1 MEMSE
6 TSAPRIATNL
16 EGKVAV
22 VTGAGRG
29 IGRCIARTLARNG
42 AAIACVDVNV
52 AAAEETAELIQA
64 DGGQAAA
71 FACDVTDSEQVNSV
85 VDAVIRQYK
94 KLDILVNN
102 AGITRDGL
110 LLRMKDEQWDL
121 VLNVNLRGTFLFTR
135 AAARYLI
142 KAGGARII
150 NIASIS
156 GLMGNPGQANYSA
169 SKAGVIGL
177 TRTVARELASR
188 QVTVNAVA
196 PGFIATEMAHALG
209 EDTLKQIRERTP
221 LGRLGEPQDVAD
233 AVLFLAGPAAGFITG
248 TVLRVDGG
256 LAE

>member
-1 MEMSE
+1 MTEA
-6 TSAPRIATNL
+6 TSPRMTTNL
-16 EGKVAV
+16 EGKVAI

-29 IGRCIARTLARNG
+29 IGRCIARTLASCG
-42 AAIACVDVNV
+42 SAIACVDVNV
-52 AAAEETAELIQA
+52 AAAEETVSLIEA

-71 FACDVTDSEQVNSV
+71 FACDVTNSEQVNAVVDSV
-85 VDAVIRQYK
+85 VKQYQ
-94 KLDILVNN
+94 KLHILVNN

-110 LLRMKDEQWDL
+110 LLRMKDEQWDA

-142 KAGGARII
+142 KAGGARIV

-169 SKAGVIGL
+169 SKAGVIGF

-209 EDTLKQIRERTP
+209 EETLKQIQERTP
-221 LGRLGEPQDVAD
+221 LGRLGDPQDVAD
-233 AVLFLAGPAAGFITG
+233 AVLFLASPAAGFITG
-248 TVLRVDGG
+248 AVLRVDGG